1 MNVLR
6 HLRPE
11 CIALDLPFQPH
22 EPPEDETEAQRAK
35 RLERDKDGLITEFSA
50 LLDRSGVIVNR
61 AKLERDLVHR
71 ERKATT
77 GIAPGVAIP
86 HVRSMQVRSFIMG
99 FARAPEGGWPFL
111 SLDGDPTRFF
121 FLLASPPWDDRV
133 YHQVYKELAELIL
146 DDEVMEG
153 LATAATAQEVMNVFR
168 GYFVR

>member
-1 MNVLR
+1 VNVLR

-11 CIALDLPFQPH
+11 CIALDLPFHPH
-22 EPPEDETEAQRAK
+22 DPAEDESDAQRAK
-35 RLERDKDGLITEFSA
+35 RLERDKEA
-50 LLDRSGVIVNR
+50 LLAMFSELLERSGVIVNR

-99 FARAPEGGWPFL
+99 FARAPEEGWPFL
-111 SLDGDPTRFF
+111 ALDGEPTRFF
-121 FLLASPPWDDRV
+121 FLLASPPWDDRL

-146 DDEVMEG
+146 DEEVMTG
-153 LATAATAQEVMNVFR
+153 LAEADSAQAVMNVFR

>member
-11 CIALDLPFQPH
+11 CIALDLPFQPR
-22 EPPEDETEAQRAK
+22 EMPEEETDAQRAK
-35 RLERDKDGLITEFSA
+35 RLERDKEALLTEFSA

-111 SLDGDPTRFF
+111 ALDGEPTRFF
-121 FLLASPPWDDRV
+121 FLLASPPWDDRL
-133 YHQVYKELAELIL
+133 YHQIYKELAELIL
-146 DDEVMEG
+146 DEEVMSG
-153 LATAATAQEVMNVFR
+153 LATATTFQEVMNVFR

>member
-22 EPPEDETEAQRAK
+22 EPPEDESQAQRGK
-35 RLERDKDGLITEFSA
+35 RLERDKEALLAAFAG

-86 HVRSMQVRSFIMG
+86 HVRSMQVRSFVMG
-99 FARAPEGGWPFL
+99 FVRAPAAGWPFL
-111 SLDGDPTRFF
+111 ALDGEPTRFF
-121 FLLASPPWDDRV
+121 FLLASPPWDDRM
-133 YHQVYKELAELIL
+133 YHQIYRELAELIQ
-146 DDEVMEG
+146 DEEVMAG
-153 LATAATAQEVMNVFR
+153 LAEAASAQAVMNVFR

>member
-1 MNVLR
+1 VNVLR

-99 FARAPEGGWPFL
+99 FARSPEGGWPFL

>member
-22 EPPEDETEAQRAK
+22 EPAEDESEAQRGK
-35 RLERDKDGLITEFSA
+35 RLERDKEALLAVFAE

-77 GIAPGVAIP
+77 GIAPGIAIP

-111 SLDGDPTRFF
+111 ALDGEPTRFF

-146 DDEVMEG
+146 DEEVMAG
-153 LATAATAQEVMNVFR
+153 LAAAATPQDVLNVFR